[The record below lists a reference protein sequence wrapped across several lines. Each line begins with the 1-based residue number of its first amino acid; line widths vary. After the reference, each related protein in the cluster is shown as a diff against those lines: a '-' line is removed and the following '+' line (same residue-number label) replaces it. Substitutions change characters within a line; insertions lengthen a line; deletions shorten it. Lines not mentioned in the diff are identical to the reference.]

1 MFYPAIKILYSEN
14 WGKHWKILAPLC
26 FSIMMAILLDFLRT
40 DTRHPP
46 FDFIFELEMFFS
58 ILSLLFLGIYVRKCA
73 QEAVQPSEDSYNSLL
88 KSFLVILLADIG
100 IIAICIFLASK
111 FVYQAAYFFGAMF
124 VGIFVSL
131 WYFGTKLN
139 SLGFSYKL

>member
-26 FSIMMAILLDFLRT
+26 FSIMMAILLDFLRKG
-40 DTRHPP
+40 TRHPP

-58 ILSLLFLGIYVRKCA
+58 ILSLIFLGIYVRKCA

-88 KSFLVILLADIG
+88 KSFLVILLVDLG
-100 IIAICIFLASK
+100 FIAACF
-111 FVYQAAYFFGAMF
+111 FVAGMIVNLAAYVLGVMF
-124 VGIFVSL
+124 VVIMVSL
-131 WYFGTKLN
+131 WYFGTKMS